1 VLTMAPKDST
11 RQISQLSFHAAA
23 ASQDSGTHTLICVF
37 LRGGADTTNLLVPY
51 ADDAYYLQR
60 PNIAIKRPSSH
71 SEAAI
76 KLDEH
81 YGMHPAMRPLEE
93 SFKEAR
99 FGAVQAV
106 GTDNTSGSHFEC
118 QDQMEHG
125 EAEGEPPAAGGW
137 LGRFLRAR
145 SAEKQS
151 PLSAVAIGTAL
162 PESLRG
168 APAVSVIEKLSD
180 IAIKA
185 PKGDPAAVASALRAL
200 YGADVSVLGERG
212 RDTLNLFRQVAELQ
226 NTAYMPEHGASYAK
240 DAFAGGLC
248 EIARLVKARVGLQ
261 FACIDLGG
269 WDTHFFQGAAGG
281 LQAEKI
287 RTLAEGLA
295 ALDKDLAGHR
305 DAFTVMITTEFGR
318 RLYENASAGTD
329 HGRGFALMA
338 LGHRVRGGKV
348 LGPWP
353 AETMDEAN
361 PLGPGGLKPEV
372 DYRRVFA
379 EALRAT
385 QGMSEKEGPVVF
397 PGATLPGVG
406 LFSA

>member
-1 VLTMAPKDST
+1 MAAKNPT
-11 RQISQLSFHAAA
+11 QQISKLGF
-23 ASQDSGTHTLICVF
+23 DSSEARDSATHTLICVF

-51 ADDAYYLQR
+51 ADDAYYRQR
-60 PNIAIKRPSSH
+60 PNIAIKRPGSGSD
-71 SEAAI
+71 AAI
-76 KLDEH
+76 KLDDH
-81 YGMHPAMRPLEE
+81 YGLHPAMQALEGA
-93 SFKEAR
+93 FKDGR

-106 GTDNTSGSHFEC
+106 GSDNTSGSHFEC

-125 EAEGEPPAAGGW
+125 EAEGAGPAGGGW

-145 SAEKQS
+145 STEKQS

-168 APAVSVIEKLSD
+168 APSVSVIERLSD

-185 PKGDPAAVASALRAL
+185 TKGDPAAIASALHTL
-200 YGADVSVLGERG
+200 YGADVSLLGERG
-212 RDTLNLFRQVAELQ
+212 RDTLNLFHQVSELQ
-226 NTAYMPEHGASYAK
+226 NAAYIPEHGAAYAK
-240 DAFAGGLC
+240 NAFAEGLF

-287 RTLAEGLA
+287 RTLSEGIA
-295 ALDKDLAGHR
+295 ALDKDLSSHR
-305 DAFTVMITTEFGR
+305 EAFTVMVTTEFGR

-338 LGHRVRGGKV
+338 LGNRVRGGKV
-348 LGPWP
+348 LGEWP
-353 AETMDEAN
+353 AKSIDETN

-379 EALRAT
+379 ESLRAT
-385 QGMSEKEGPVVF
+385 HSMSEAESSLVF
-397 PGATLPGVG
+397 PESKLPNVG
-406 LFSA
+406 LFS

>member
-1 VLTMAPKDST
+1 VLTMVATNST
-11 RQISQLSFHAAA
+11 QQISKLGFHPEAAQESA
-23 ASQDSGTHTLICVF
+23 KHTLICVF

-51 ADDAYYLQR
+51 ADDAYYRQR
-60 PNIAIKRPSSH
+60 PNIAIKRPGAGSD
-71 SEAAI
+71 AAI
-76 KLDEH
+76 KLDDH
-81 YGMHPAMRPLEE
+81 YGLHPAMQSLHEA
-93 SFKEAR
+93 FKEGR
-99 FGAVQAV
+99 FGALQAV
-106 GTDNTSGSHFEC
+106 GTDNTSGSHFQC

-125 EAEGEPPAAGGW
+125 EGEGAAPVGGGW

-168 APAVSVIEKLSD
+168 APSVSVIERLSD
-180 IAIKA
+180 IAIRAK
-185 PKGDPAAVASALRAL
+185 KGDPAAITSALHAL
-200 YGADVSVLGERG
+200 YGADVSLLGERG
-212 RDTLNLFRQVAELQ
+212 RDTLNLFQQVSELQ
-226 NTAYMPEHGASYAK
+226 NAAYVPEHGASYAK
-240 DAFAGGLC
+240 NAFAEGLF

-261 FACIDLGG
+261 FACIDLAG

-287 RTLAEGLA
+287 RTLSEGIA
-295 ALDKDLAGHR
+295 ALDKDLTGHR

-338 LGHRVRGGKV
+338 LGNRVCGGKV
-348 LGPWP
+348 KGAWP
-353 AETMDEAN
+353 METMEEAN
-361 PLGPGGLKPEV
+361 PLGPSGIKPEV

-385 QGMSEKEGPVVF
+385 QSMSEAESSLVF
-397 PGATLPGVG
+397 PATGLQSVG
-406 LFSA
+406 LFS